1 MDLTNFKLDLICD
14 ISYLNEQFSSL
25 EMIPF
30 DEKEKERLHEAAIS
44 FLNGSK
50 KDEAIL
56 LKYHQKEFL
65 FLFSSN
71 NVGFGKMGQREKTFF
86 LGRRRCQFLKFPPSF
101 FLSSF

>member
-56 LKYHQKEFL
+56 LKNIK
-65 FLFSSN
+65 
-71 NVGFGKMGQREKTFF
+71 K
-86 LGRRRCQFLKFPPSF
+86 SF
-101 FLSSF
+101 FLIFFKQRRIWKNGSKRKNLFLGKKMMSIS

>member
-44 FLNGSK
+44 
-50 KDEAIL
+50 
-56 LKYHQKEFL
+56 
-65 FLFSSN
+65 N